1 MKKLIYIATL
11 LTAMV
16 MVGCEKFE
24 DPKPYQAWTDEM
36 IIADGYQIVSV
47 NDLKQV
53 YYDEFAND
61 YSANSITIEDKLAI
75 KCKVI
80 STDQFGNVYRT
91 LYLQDYSGP
100 AGGGIEVKVGKT
112 SMYNDYK
119 MGQVVYVKADGLV
132 LGDYRRMLSLGTEPT
147 SASYANDY
155 LDIQPLI
162 DAHLLRGE
170 VEGLK
175 DSDYLV
181 VNASNVDQYFPKAD
195 KSVDPKY
202 FGTLVRLEGIT
213 CAHGY
218 HSGEKASFPSYQDD
232 DYNNLT
238 KLPDGTPFNTW
249 AYNHDNK
256 QYYGSTLFKYNNTN
270 YFIARTSGYCKFA
283 QSEVPANG
291 TKCDITAI
299 VSFYCSKSGGYA
311 KYQLVLNNDLDV
323 QQKAI

>member
-1 MKKLIYIATL
+1 MKKIIYIATL

-16 MVGCEKFE
+16 LVGCEKFD
-24 DPKPYQAWTDEM
+24 DPKPYQKWTDEM
-36 IIADGYQIVSV
+36 VVAEGYDIVTV
-47 NDLKQV
+47 NELKEV
-53 YYDEFAND
+53 YYNAFSDD
-61 YSANSITIEDKLAI
+61 YSANSITIEDKVAI

-119 MGQVVYVKADGLV
+119 VGQVVYVKADGLV

-147 SASYANDY
+147 SDSYANDY

-162 DAHLLRGE
+162 DAHLLRGD

-181 VNASNVDQYFPKAD
+181 VNASNINTYFPKAS

-202 FGTLVRLEGIT
+202 FGTLVRLEDIT

-218 HSGEKASFPSYQDD
+218 HSGEQSSFPSYQDD
-232 DYNNLT
+232 EYNNLT
-238 KLPDGTPFNTW
+238 KLPDGTPFKTW
-249 AYNHDNK
+249 AYNYDNK
-256 QYYGSTLFKYNNTN
+256 QYYGSTLFKYTNNN

-283 QSEVPANG
+283 LSEVPANNA
-291 TKCDITAI
+291 KCDIVGI
-299 VSFYCSKSGGYA
+299 VSFYCSKSGGFA
-311 KYQLVLNNDLDV
+311 KYQLVLNSDTDV
-323 QQKAI
+323 EVE

>member
-47 NDLKQV
+47 NDLKKV

-175 DSDYLV
+175 ESDYLV

-323 QQKAI
+323 QKAI